1 MENIKHKEAIVI
13 NFDEMEVCNW
23 RSSHIDADIYEDG
36 TSSLPGIGKKPKE
49 WKLEI
54 SSQRPKKETYYS
66 CKKACE
72 KYGIVL
78 WFDIIIVILYS
89 IMFTDND

>member
-49 WKLEI
+49 
-54 SSQRPKKETYYS
+54 
-66 CKKACE
+66 
-72 KYGIVL
+72 
-78 WFDIIIVILYS
+78 
-89 IMFTDND
+89 